1 MVDDRGDG
9 GAIVELIAPEHV
21 LVSPFQ
27 VPGQRLCLQ
36 LGVED
41 VALGVQHIPCAQ
53 KMKIVWGTPV
63 VGDGGESHRLEGV
76 LHHRQNIGVETPAL
90 AQLPQPHR
98 RLDVPGVA
106 AQRHKHIRQL
116 RQRLHQLQKFPA
128 LQPHPGVYADIVLGL
143 AGDAPSVVLAV
154 HQLRAAIGE
163 QLPCVR
169 PGVHGG
175 EPQVIAVPSGQTTP
189 APSASPCRTG
199 PSPAATPRS
208 DACPPAE
215 EPPSRRAS
223 PPADTAAAA
232 PVSAPR

>member
-175 EPQVIAVPSGQTTP
+175 EPQVIAVHLAKPRQRLQHLRAVLAQAQQQRRDLMP
-189 APSASPCRTG
+189 ALRQ
-199 PSPAATPRS
+199 R
-208 DACPPAE
+208 
-215 EPPSRRAS
+215 SRRLEELL
-223 PPADTAAAA
+223 PLLIQQQLHQ
-232 PVSAPR
+232 